1 MAQSPAHKWGQIIG
15 DFIESSIEQRLE
27 EFADQYNLY
36 LDKRGERKARSGK
49 KVTWTDNFGNTHD
62 LDYVL
67 EKDGT
72 DEHIGEPVAFIEIAW
87 RRYTKHSRNKAQE
100 IQGAV
105 LPLYNKFAQSSPFI
119 GAILAGA
126 FTQTAVR
133 QLESLGFNVLYFP
146 YDLIVKGFK
155 DFYFDVGSEESM
167 PEKDFRQKI
176 EQWNKFQQKGKLASH
191 LFQLN
196 QKEVDD
202 FFMQLEGSLTRAIKL
217 ISITP
222 LHGKKFELKKIE
234 EAIDFLDQYH
244 KGDHQLRLKKFE
256 LVIHYTNGDV
266 ISATFNSKNQAKRF
280 LNTQLP

>member
-36 LDKRGERKARSGK
+36 LVKRGERKARSGK
-49 KVTWTDNFGNTHD
+49 KVIWTDNFGNTHD

-87 RRYTKHSRNKAQE
+87 RRYTKHSRNKARE

-146 YDLIVKGFK
+146 YDLIVKCFK

-196 QKEVDD
+196 QKEVEMI
-202 FFMQLEGSLTRAIKL
+202 FSCNW
-217 ISITP
+217 
-222 LHGKKFELKKIE
+222 
-234 EAIDFLDQYH
+234 
-244 KGDHQLRLKKFE
+244 KGH
-256 LVIHYTNGDV
+256 
-266 ISATFNSKNQAKRF
+266 
-280 LNTQLP
+280 